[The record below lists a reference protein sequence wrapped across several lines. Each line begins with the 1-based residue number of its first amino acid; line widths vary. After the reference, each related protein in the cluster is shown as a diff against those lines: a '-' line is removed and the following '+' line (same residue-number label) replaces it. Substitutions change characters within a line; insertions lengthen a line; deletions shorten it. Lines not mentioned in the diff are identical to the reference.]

1 MSDLSKL
8 KTSILDQTRQKGE
21 ARLANAAAQ
30 HEAEYRERYAR
41 LSENKQLER
50 QRQLDALN
58 DKYQRE
64 SQRLFNQERQSL
76 LSAKQEILTALF
88 HDALEYLN
96 QWSEEE
102 HLTFL
107 KRVLAKYEGKPV
119 VLTLGELT
127 ANTFSEDTFHGLHEH
142 FENVK
147 IAPERV
153 VGQSGFIITQG
164 QIDDNYLYATLVHA
178 IRQTHNYRIAT
189 QIFNEE

>member
-1 MSDLSKL
+1 M
-8 KTSILDQTRQKGE
+8 
-21 ARLANAAAQ
+21 
-30 HEAEYRERYAR
+30 
-41 LSENKQLER
+41 
-50 QRQLDALN
+50 
-58 DKYQRE
+58 
-64 SQRLFNQERQSL
+64 
-76 LSAKQEILTALF
+76 
-88 HDALEYLN
+88 YLN

-147 IAPERV
+147 IAAERV

-164 QIDDNYLYATLVHA
+164 QVDDNYLYATLVHA